1 MQPLAI
7 DAALVRAVLTPDLKL
22 AVGRELMA
30 RVATLAG
37 DGRGTLNLAGVPLPA
52 ELPDNVKAGD
62 ELRLVVREL
71 TPDKVVLAIQED
83 AGQAQ
88 PPPPL
93 VDAPLVPMPQGGSVQ
108 ITDRDAASGQRGEG
122 THTLT
127 LRYDAAAFGP
137 IDMTFTLSSGALRL
151 ALTVPQGSSYTAA
164 DGAATGLV
172 ERLTDATAAHE
183 RDRQPASRADRG
195 LRLMAAEDK
204 PGSGVGGQRATNPAE
219 RKTATALS
227 YEHGD
232 TAPQVVATGIGY
244 VAEQMIAAAREAGV
258 PVRSDPALA
267 KALAA
272 SDLGDQVPEALYR
285 AVAETLAWAHG
296 LDNEAAKRSG

>member
-7 DAALVRAVLTPDLKL
+7 DAALLRAVLTPDLKL

-30 RVATLAG
+30 RVATLTG

-88 PPPPL
+88 PPPPM

-108 ITDRDAASGQRGEG
+108 VTDRDAASAQRGQDG
-122 THTLT
+122 THTVT

-151 ALTVPQGSSYTAA
+151 ALTVPQGSSYAAA
-164 DGAATGLV
+164 DGAATGLA
-172 ERLTDATAAHE
+172 ERLTNATE
-183 RDRQPASRADRG
+183 RPASVTVSPR
-195 LRLMAAEDK
+195 
-204 PGSGVGGQRATNPAE
+204 
-219 RKTATALS
+219 
-227 YEHGD
+227 
-232 TAPQVVATGIGY
+232 
-244 VAEQMIAAAREAGV
+244 REPIEVYA
-258 PVRSDPALA
+258 
-267 KALAA
+267 
-272 SDLGDQVPEALYR
+272 
-285 AVAETLAWAHG
+285 
-296 LDNEAAKRSG
+296 